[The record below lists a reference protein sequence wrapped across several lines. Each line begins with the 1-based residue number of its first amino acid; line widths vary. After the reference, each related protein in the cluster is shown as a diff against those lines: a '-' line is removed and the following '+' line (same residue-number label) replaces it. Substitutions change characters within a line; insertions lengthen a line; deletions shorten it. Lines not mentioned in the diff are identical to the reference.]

1 MNVNRAVFKDRPVS
15 VLRDELDLLTTDA
28 EADKNYAVF
37 VDDLVYGSKPSFDE
51 VSQIFRMV
59 ATEFLTTAAG
69 LSLAEQPQQMI
80 GGLGHG
86 FGRRL

>member
-1 MNVNRAVFKDRPVS
+1 MDMQI
-15 VLRDELDLLTTDA
+15 LRDELDLLATDA
-28 EADKNYAVF
+28 GAHENYAVF